1 MSLCICLY
9 LSKIIIKNVSAVS
22 GQRPKLGNIYV
33 NISDSEVTG
42 ERKEM
47 GSRQT
52 KFGMLSWD
60 LAISN
65 LGIYGVQATLPPS
78 QLCVMLYISYLSV
91 FTSGRS

>member
-1 MSLCICLY
+1 M
-9 LSKIIIKNVSAVS
+9 S

-47 GSRQT
+47 GNRQT
-52 KFGMLSWD
+52 KFGMLSWE
-60 LAISN
+60 LSN

-78 QLCVMLYISYLSV
+78 QLCVMLCISYLSV